1 MSLFLKLI
9 WAHLFIL
16 IINKGKGLTQGLD
29 DTTLTA
35 DTQYSINFSRPN
47 SKLCLSL
54 HYNGSYSFLFVNATK
69 MYHFKA
75 RNFKIKKYSLC
86 LENISKDFTANN
98 MKKTGLYGYVYVYVG
113 YNIIAVDDI
122 GRW

>member
-29 DTTLTA
+29 DTTLTE

-47 SKLCLSL
+47 SKLCLNL

>member
-1 MSLFLKLI
+1 M
-9 WAHLFIL
+9 

-75 RNFKIKKYSLC
+75 RNSKIKKYSLC
-86 LENISKDFTANN
+86 LENISKDFTAKRQDY
-98 MKKTGLYGYVYVYVG
+98 MDMFMFMLV
-113 YNIIAVDDI
+113 IILLQLMI
-122 GRW
+122 